1 MGHGKSAYTAEN
13 RRLAVPAGQTYLPI
27 FETVVFFDWFG
38 TLSTSRFWDG
48 ITQAGRHAL
57 KRRLSER
64 LQQLFSV
71 EKETISLWMRGELT
85 DADIVEHLDIPLPR
99 HYGEDYLHRALHR
112 DCRASAVRPGMAE
125 LVRGLRSR
133 ALVAVATDN
142 MACFLAAV
150 PTVLNDEAP
159 VDAIL
164 SSAER
169 RVLKAEDPQRFFA
182 PMLDATG
189 FAFSHAVLI
198 DDCAKTCAAFRE
210 LGGRAYQYTSVP
222 RLLEE
227 LGRDPAAALRG
238 AAWHAALA
246 IGRPAVQLSLFADP
260 GREHPHRTVRVVGL
274 SNSAV
279 GTRAAPRL

>member
-1 MGHGKSAYTAEN
+1 M
-13 RRLAVPAGQTYLPI
+13 PI

-48 ITQAGRHAL
+48 ITEARRHAL

-64 LQQLFSV
+64 LQKFFSV

-85 DADIVEHLDIPLPR
+85 DADVVEHLEVPLPR
-99 HYGEDYLHRALHR
+99 HYREDYLHRALHR
-112 DCRASAVRPGMAE
+112 DCRASTVRPGMAE

-133 ALVAVATDN
+133 ALVVIATDN

-150 PTVLNDEAP
+150 PIVLNEAAP

-164 SSAER
+164 SSTER

-189 FAFSHAVLI
+189 FAFSHAILI
-198 DDCAKTCAAFRE
+198 DDCAKTCIAFRE
-210 LGGRAYQYTSVP
+210 LGGRAYQYTSMP

-227 LGRDPAAALRG
+227 LGRDPAEAVRG
-238 AAWHAALA
+238 AARHAALA
-246 IGRPAVQLSLFADP
+246 IGQPAVQLRLFAD
-260 GREHPHRTVRVVGL
+260 
-274 SNSAV
+274 SSI
-279 GTRAAPRL
+279 

>member
-13 RRLAVPAGQTYLPI
+13 RRLASRAGQTYLPI

-48 ITQAGRHAL
+48 ITQARRHAL
-57 KRRLSER
+57 KRMLGER
-64 LQQLFSV
+64 LQELFSV
-71 EKETISLWMRGELT
+71 ENETIALWMRGELN
-85 DADIVEHLDIPLPR
+85 DADVVAHLDVSLPR
-99 HYGEDYLHRALHR
+99 HYREDYLHRALHR
-112 DCRASAVRPGMAE
+112 DCRASTVRPGMAE
-125 LVRGLRSR
+125 LIRGLRSR

-169 RVLKAEDPQRFFA
+169 RVLKTEDPQRFFA

-198 DDCAKTCAAFRE
+198 DDCAKTCTAFRE
-210 LGGRAYQYTSVP
+210 FGGRAYQYTSVP

-227 LGRDPAAALRG
+227 LGRDPATAVRWAAR
-238 AAWHAALA
+238 HAALA
-246 IGRPAVQLSLFADP
+246 IEKPAIQLRLFADL
-260 GREHPHRTVRVVGL
+260 TM
-274 SNSAV
+274 
-279 GTRAAPRL
+279 

>member
-1 MGHGKSAYTAEN
+1 MGHEKSTYTAEN
-13 RRLAVPAGQTYLPI
+13 RRLASGQSYLPI
-27 FETVVFFDWFG
+27 FDTVVFFDWFG

-48 ITQAGRHAL
+48 ITQSRRHAL

-64 LQQLFSV
+64 LQELFSG
-71 EKETISLWMRGELT
+71 EKETISLWMRGELS
-85 DADIVEHLDIPLPR
+85 DADVVKHLDIPLPR
-99 HYGEDYLHRALHR
+99 HYREDYLHRALHR
-112 DCRASAVRPGMAE
+112 DCRASAVHPGMAE

-150 PTVLNDEAP
+150 PAVLRDQAP

-169 RVLKAEDPQRFFA
+169 RVLKAEDPHTFFA
-182 PMLDATG
+182 PMLEAMG

-210 LGGRAYQYTSVP
+210 LGGRAYEYTSLT
-222 RLLEE
+222 RLLND
-227 LGRDPAAALRG
+227 LGDDPAMAVRWAARDT
-238 AAWHAALA
+238 ALT
-246 IGRPAVQLSLFADP
+246 IGQPAVQLRLFTDS
-260 GREHPHRTVRVVGL
+260 TV
-274 SNSAV
+274 
-279 GTRAAPRL
+279 

>member
-1 MGHGKSAYTAEN
+1 MGHRKSTYTAEN
-13 RRLAVPAGQTYLPI
+13 RRLASGQSYLPI
-27 FETVVFFDWFG
+27 FDVVVFFDWFG

-64 LQQLFSV
+64 LDELFSV
-71 EKETISLWMRGELT
+71 EKETISLWMRGELS
-85 DADIVEHLDIPLPR
+85 DADVVEHLDISLPS
-99 HYGEDYLHRALHR
+99 HYREDYLHRALHR
-112 DCRASAVRPGMAE
+112 DCRASAVHPRMAE

-150 PTVLNDEAP
+150 PAVLNDEAP

-169 RVLKAEDPQRFFA
+169 RVLKAEDPHTFFA
-182 PMLDATG
+182 PMLDAMG

-210 LGGRAYQYTSVP
+210 LGGRAYEYTSVP

-227 LGRDPAAALRG
+227 LGRDPAAAVRW
-238 AAWHAALA
+238 AARDASLT
-246 IGRPAVQLSLFADP
+246 IGRPAVQLSLFTDP
-260 GREHPHRTVRVVGL
+260 IT
-274 SNSAV
+274 
-279 GTRAAPRL
+279 